1 MIQKA
6 LFKILMAPFALLYGT
21 GVALRNGLYRVGLL
35 KEISFNIPVISI
47 GNLTMG
53 GAGKTP
59 HVEYLANWLQD
70 YIKIAVLSRGYKRKT
85 KGFRIVDVNDTA
97 ATVGDEPLQYKR
109 KFPEVNVYVS
119 ESRVLGIPKI
129 LSQQPDMQVIL
140 LDDAFQ
146 HRSVKPGLN
155 ILLTTY
161 HDLFVDDFLLPMG
174 RLREWRQAYKRADL
188 IIVTKCPN
196 NLSTEDRKRV
206 EEKINP
212 LPDQALLYSTYQYTR
227 LYHLLYPSVTM
238 NLRSDM
244 QALVISAIANTDF
257 LLAFLEQQ
265 LGEVKIIEYE
275 DHHAFTRYE
284 MGHLK
289 NEFEKLGGKEK
300 IIITTEKDATRLEPH
315 IEFLRKE
322 EMPVFV
328 LPVYVSFDA
337 DDDLRFKQIVQSY
350 LLSFKI

>member
-1 MIQKA
+1 
-6 LFKILMAPFALLYGT
+6 MAPFALLYGL
-21 GVALRNGLYRVGLL
+21 GVSLRNAMYKTGLL

-59 HVEYLANWLQD
+59 HVEYLVSWLQE
-70 YIKIAVLSRGYKRKT
+70 YIQLAVLSRGYKRKT
-85 KGFRIVDVNDTA
+85 KGFKVVGVHDSA
-97 ATVGDEPLQYKR
+97 STVGDEPLQYKR

-129 LSQQPDMQVIL
+129 LSLQPQMQLIL

-161 HDLFVDDFLLPMG
+161 HDLFVHDFLLPMG

-188 IIVTKCPN
+188 LIVTKCPHDM
-196 NLSTEDRKRV
+196 SQEDRQIIQN
-206 EEKINP
+206 KIKP
-212 LPDQALLYSTYQYTR
+212 LPHQALLYSTYQYTR

-238 NLRSDM
+238 TLRADM

-257 LLAFLEQQ
+257 LLAYLEKQ

-289 NEFEKLGGKEK
+289 NEFARLPGNEK
-300 IIITTEKDATRLEPH
+300 IIITTAKDATRLEPH
-315 IEFLRKE
+315 LEFLRRE

-328 LPVYVSFDA
+328 LPVFVSFTE
-337 DDDLRFKQIVQSY
+337 DDDIHFKQIVQSY